1 MVCRS
6 MTIQWQC
13 FLRSTFLRTSLWLP
27 EREILAR
34 VQAVPAD
41 RWVLRIV
48 VPDADMYLRLHQ
60 GEATGRNWCPPDRWL
75 KARKGTEIS
84 G

>member
-1 MVCRS
+1 MVCRP

-13 FLRSTFLRTSLWLP
+13 FFAEQGFKALFSGCR
-27 EREILAR
+27 REILAR

-75 KARKGTEIS
+75 EARKGTEIS
-84 G
+84 S